1 MLRGVHHADDFQ
13 ELGAVAAESLALKQ
27 CSLLDL
33 QGELPRNL
41 PRFIDAEAL
50 VALGRAP

>member
-1 MLRGVHHADDFQ
+1 MLRGLHHTEDFQ
-13 ELGAVAAESLALKQ
+13 ELGAVAVGSLVLKQ

-41 PRFIDAEAL
+41 LRFKDAEA
-50 VALGRAP
+50 R